1 MYRYEVL
8 FLVQGS
14 DWQTSRT
21 VITAN
26 DPLEARRLAEGMF
39 GADRIKGMYLLG

>member
-8 FLVQGS
+8 FLVPGS

-21 VITAN
+21 TITAD
-26 DPLEARRLAEGMF
+26 DPLSARRLAEGMF
-39 GADRIKGMYLLG
+39 GADRIKGLYLVG